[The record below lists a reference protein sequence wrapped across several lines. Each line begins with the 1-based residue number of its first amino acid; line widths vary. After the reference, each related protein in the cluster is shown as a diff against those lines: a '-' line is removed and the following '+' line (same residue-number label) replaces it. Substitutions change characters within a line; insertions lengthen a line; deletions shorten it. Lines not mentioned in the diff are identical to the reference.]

1 MAENFQGA
9 HNSAAQVCVP
19 IFVGRGRFGAA
30 VRQAL
35 QDLEALHLIGRAIW
49 IDLDAFTGP
58 MDQALLI
65 DGRVDGT
72 PSTTDSFARLLASGY
87 NDRFALCVVNAQN
100 GVDNIRDEELGPVSD
115 AVSDLN
121 PLSVNVLAGRAGE
134 SESPDVDIVRGYVN
148 LFIAPEESDA
158 PSDHAVPVSDGDRE
172 NTFILL
178 VATTLCSLFGVWDGA
193 SECPVEQLR
202 GTASPIH
209 FRLTRA
215 YFRRVD
221 GEVVQNQLRQA
232 LFDTEV
238 NPTPRLYR
246 ADGGAAVVEHP
257 QDRAQF
263 SRAAADE
270 FLGLYRD
277 GLIPER
283 VQATTGRDRELS
295 NKEASREL
303 RGIWWQKLIGTPGNS
318 FDDLRGGAS
327 DQISASL
334 QKVYGADSSAA
345 IGSMRNLRGAP
356 AQISQQAQQL
366 DRNQIAAQMQPMWN
380 GYKNFALTMLD
391 AKPRPLAPRT
401 RDAATPKVVRQ
412 VASDHVT
419 VAASARDVIPAPEQA
434 MRIDDPSLRDI
445 MGAEALAPYDPE
457 AIAAYEHRLNSAD
470 SHGVFDTGKLH
481 SDFERW
487 KSTERG
493 SFARHVGDELR
504 QIRVHCEQQVQA
516 ARAELERLSRGVK
529 APETGAGA
537 RVCRFLGWVTTTS
550 LVFFLIFWL
559 IGHLVMKNAQ
569 DKVASGE
576 ATFTDRVFSELWW
589 VQNLNNASAST
600 LAWMFG
606 IWVFI
611 WLIFFLLQVTFE
623 TRDEVQLANL
633 RKSQRAQVE
642 AAEQNLLNAE
652 VALVRLE
659 EAYPQFLSVT
669 QLLGELVNRP
679 FGRVTTE
686 RNVAAQPSNRMPR
699 NVVFADASPD
709 PRAVSQVVSHYQNG
723 LYHEGWLGDA
733 VSAGLTRA
741 YSELFQPSNDDH
753 WDYLSSQ
760 RGKNTTSAL
769 DRLASYVASPEFSSR
784 DRTGEKWQPVADE
797 LRASTSPFSSQLLSN
812 VSSTH
817 DGHARALEG
826 ELLTDAANGHFSSH
840 FIASASRGRGA
851 AVVDGDLSVHNVS
864 SSPRDPVG
872 RTEVLVQVGGNAQ
885 AGDITLAA
893 HSNAADNSIDDI
905 VLPGSSY
912 VEDNYGT
919 GREMPSAGTY
929 STGDSARWTPSPGGS
944 TAVDFP
950 SEGDI

>member
-1 MAENFQGA
+1 MADNVQGA
-9 HNSAAQVCVP
+9 SAQAQVCVP
-19 IFVGRGRFGAA
+19 IFVGRGHFGAA
-30 VRQAL
+30 CRQAL

-49 IDLDAFTGP
+49 VDLDAFSGP

-87 NDRFALCVVNAQN
+87 NERFALCVVNAQN
-100 GVDNIRDEELGPVSD
+100 GSDNIRDEELQAVSD

-134 SESPDVDIVRGYVN
+134 SELPDVDIVRGYVN
-148 LFIAPEESDA
+148 LFVAPEESDA
-158 PSDHAVPVSDGDRE
+158 PADHAVPVSGGDRE
-172 NTFILL
+172 NTFTLL
-178 VATTLCSLFGVWDGA
+178 VATTLCSLFGLWDGA

-221 GEVVQNQLRQA
+221 GQVVQNQLRQA
-232 LFDTEV
+232 LFDTTV
-238 NPTPRLYR
+238 NPIPQLYR
-246 ADGGAAVVEHP
+246 ADGGTAVVEHP

-263 SRAAADE
+263 SRAAAEE
-270 FLGLYRD
+270 FLGMYRD
-277 GLIPER
+277 GLMPKR

-303 RGIWWQKLIGTPGNS
+303 RGIWWQKLIGTPGN
-318 FDDLRGGAS
+318 FFNDLRGGAS

-345 IGSMRNLRGAP
+345 IGSMRSLRGAP
-356 AQISQQAQQL
+356 AKISQEAQQI
-366 DRNQIAAQMQPMWN
+366 DRNKVAAEMQPMWN

-391 AKPRPLAPRT
+391 AKPRPLAPMT
-401 RDAATPKVVRQ
+401 RESATPKVVRQ
-412 VASDHVT
+412 QASDHVT
-419 VAASARDVIPAPEQA
+419 VAAAARDVIPAPEQA

-445 MGAEALAPYDPE
+445 MGADELAPYDPE

-487 KSTERG
+487 KSVERG
-493 SFARHVGDELR
+493 SFARHVGEDLR
-504 QIRVHCEQQVQA
+504 QIRVQCEQQVQS

-550 LVFFLIFWL
+550 LAFFLIFWL

-569 DKVASGE
+569 EKVTTGE
-576 ATFTDRVFSELWW
+576 ATFTDRVFSEMWW
-589 VQNLNNASAST
+589 VQNLNNAPAST

-606 IWVFI
+606 IWMLI

-633 RKSQRAQVE
+633 RKSQRAQIE
-642 AAEQNLLNAE
+642 AAEATLRNAE
-652 VALVRLE
+652 VSLVRVE

-679 FGRVTTE
+679 FGRVKTE
-686 RNVAAQPSNRMPR
+686 RTISAQPSNRMPR
-699 NVVFADASPD
+699 NVVFADAAPD
-709 PRAVSQVVSHYQNG
+709 SGAVSQVVAHYQNG

-741 YSELFQPSNDDH
+741 YSQLFQPSNDDR

-760 RGKNTTSAL
+760 RGKNTTSPL
-769 DRLASYVASPEFSSR
+769 DRIATYIASPDFASQ
-784 DRTGEKWQPVADE
+784 DRSVERWQPVADE
-797 LRASTSPFSSQLLSN
+797 LRARNNPFSGRLLSN
-812 VSSTH
+812 VTS
-817 DGHARALEG
+817 GQNGPARILEG
-826 ELLTDAANGHFSSH
+826 ELLNDAASGHFSSH
-840 FIASASRGRGA
+840 FIASASRGRA
-851 AVVDGDLSVHNVS
+851 ASVVDGDMSVHSVS

-885 AGDITLAA
+885 AADITLSA
-893 HSNAADNSIDDI
+893 HSNAPVDNVDDI
-905 VLPGSSY
+905 VLPGTGY
-912 VEDNYGT
+912 VEDNSGV
-919 GREMPSAGTY
+919 GREMPSAGSY
-929 STGDSARWTPSPGGS
+929 SGEVPRWTPGPGGS
-944 TAVDFP
+944 SAVDFP
-950 SEGDI
+950 TEGDI

>member
-1 MAENFQGA
+1 MTATFQGT
-9 HNSAAQVCVP
+9 SAQAQACVP

-30 VRQAL
+30 LRQAL

-49 IDLDAFTGP
+49 VDLDAFTGP

-72 PSTTDSFARLLASGY
+72 PSITDSFARLLASGY
-87 NDRFALCVVNAQN
+87 NDRFAVCLVNAQN
-100 GVDNIRDEELGPVSD
+100 GTDNIRDEELEAVSD

-148 LFIAPEESDA
+148 LFVAPEESDA
-158 PSDHAVPVSDGDRE
+158 PEDHAVPVSEGERE
-172 NTFILL
+172 NAFILL
-178 VATTLCSLFGVWDGA
+178 VATTLCSLFGLWDGA
-193 SECPVEQLR
+193 SECPAEQLR

-232 LFDTEV
+232 LFNTEV
-238 NPTPRLYR
+238 NPTPRLHR
-246 ADGGAAVVEHP
+246 ADGGTAVVEHP
-257 QDRAQF
+257 QDRVQF

-270 FLGLYRD
+270 FLGMYRD
-277 GLIPER
+277 GLIPKR

-318 FDDLRGGAS
+318 FASLRGGSS
-327 DQISASL
+327 DQISAGL

-356 AQISQQAQQL
+356 AKISQEAQQI
-366 DRNQIAAQMQPMWN
+366 DRNKVAAEMQPMWN

-391 AKPRPLAPRT
+391 AKPRPLAPMT
-401 RDAATPKVVRQ
+401 RESSTPKVVRQ
-412 VASDHVT
+412 QTSDHVT

-445 MGAEALAPYDPE
+445 MGADELAPYDPE

-481 SDFERW
+481 NDFERW
-487 KSTERG
+487 KSSEHG
-493 SFARHVGDELR
+493 SFARHVGEELR
-504 QIRVHCEQQVQA
+504 GIRVQCEQMVQS
-516 ARAELERLSRGVK
+516 ARAELERLSRGVR

-550 LVFFLIFWL
+550 LAFFLLFWL

-569 DKVASGE
+569 DKVISGD
-576 ATFTDRVFSELWW
+576 ATFADRVFSEMWW
-589 VQNLNNASAST
+589 VQNLNQAPAST

-606 IWVFI
+606 IWIFI

-623 TRDEVQLANL
+623 TRDEVKLANL
-633 RKSQRAQVE
+633 RKSQRAQIE
-642 AAEQNLLNAE
+642 AAEATLRNAE
-652 VALVRLE
+652 VALVRVE

-679 FGRVTTE
+679 FGRVKTE

-699 NVVFADASPD
+699 NVVFADAAPD
-709 PRAVSQVVSHYQNG
+709 AGTVSEVVAHYQND
-723 LYHEGWLGDA
+723 LYREGWLGDA

-741 YSELFQPSNDDH
+741 YSELFQPSNDDR

-769 DRLASYVASPEFSSR
+769 DRMAAYVTSPEFSNR

-797 LRASTSPFSSQLLSN
+797 LRASSNPYSGQLLSN

-817 DGHARALEG
+817 NGQTRALEG
-826 ELLTDAANGHFSSH
+826 ELLNHAASGHFSSH
-840 FIASASRGRGA
+840 FIASASRGRA
-851 AVVDGDLSVHNVS
+851 ASVVDGDLSVHNVS

-885 AGDITLAA
+885 AMDITLSAGSGAA
-893 HSNAADNSIDDI
+893 SDNIDDI
-905 VLPGSSY
+905 VLPGSEY
-912 VEDNYGT
+912 VEDNSGI
-919 GREMPSAGTY
+919 GRDMPSAGSY
-929 STGDSARWTPSPGGS
+929 SSGDSARWTPGLGGS

>member
-1 MAENFQGA
+1 MADRFGGTAVQA
-9 HNSAAQVCVP
+9 CVP

-30 VRQAL
+30 LRQAL

-49 IDLDAFTGP
+49 VDLDAFTGP
-58 MDQALLI
+58 MDHALLI

-87 NDRFALCVVNAQN
+87 NERFALCVVNAQN
-100 GVDNIRDEELGPVSD
+100 GEDNVREMDLQVVADTVAE
-115 AVSDLN
+115 LN
-121 PLSVNVLAGRAGE
+121 PLPVNVLAGRAGE
-134 SESPDVDIVRGYVN
+134 STSPEVDIVRGYVN

-158 PSDHAVPVSDGDRE
+158 PSDHSVPVSAGERE
-172 NTFILL
+172 NTFTLL
-178 VATTLCSLFGVWDGA
+178 VATTLCSLFGLWDGA

-221 GEVVQNQLRQA
+221 GEEVQNQLRQA

-238 NPTPRLYR
+238 NPRPRLNR
-246 ADGGAAVVEHP
+246 ADGGTAVVEHP
-257 QDRAQF
+257 QNREQF

-277 GLIPER
+277 GLMPKR
-283 VQATTGRDRELS
+283 VAAKTDRDRELS

-303 RGIWWQKLIGTPGNS
+303 RGMWWKTLINTPANS
-318 FDDLRGGAS
+318 FNDLRGGAS

-334 QKVYGADSSAA
+334 QRVYGADSSAV
-345 IGSMRNLRGAP
+345 IGSMRNLQGAP
-356 AQISQQAQQL
+356 AQISQEAQQI
-366 DRNQIAAQMQPMWN
+366 DRNKVAAEMQPMWN

-391 AKPRPLAPRT
+391 AKPRPLAPMA
-401 RDAATPKVVRQ
+401 RDSATPQVVRQ
-412 VASDHVT
+412 LASDHVT

-434 MRIDDPSLRDI
+434 MRIDDPSLRDV
-445 MGAEALAPYDPE
+445 MGTDSLAPYDPE
-457 AIAAYEHRLNSAD
+457 AIATYEQRLNSAD
-470 SHGVFDTGKLH
+470 TNGVFDTGKLH
-481 SDFERW
+481 NDFERW
-487 KSTERG
+487 RSTERG
-493 SFARHVGDELR
+493 SFARYIGDELR
-504 QIRVHCEQQVQA
+504 NIRVQCEQQVAA

-529 APETGAGA
+529 APETGAAA
-537 RVCRFLGWVTTTS
+537 RTCRFLGWVTTTS
-550 LVFFLIFWL
+550 LFFFLIFWL

-576 ATFTDRVFSELWW
+576 GSFTDLVFSQMWW
-589 VQNLNNASAST
+589 VQNLNNASSST

-611 WLIFFLLQVTFE
+611 WLIFFLLQVSFE
-623 TRDEVQLANL
+623 TRDQAQLANL
-633 RKSQRAQVE
+633 RKGQRARIE
-642 AAEQNLLNAE
+642 AAQQTLRNAE
-652 VALVRLE
+652 VSLVRLE

-679 FGRVTTE
+679 FGRVKTE
-686 RNVAAQPSNRMPR
+686 RNIAAQPSNRMPR
-699 NVVFADASPD
+699 NVVFADAAPEAG
-709 PRAVSQVVSHYQNG
+709 AVSNVVAHYKNG

-741 YSELFQPSNDDH
+741 YGELFQPGNDDR
-753 WDYLSSQ
+753 WEYLSAQ
-760 RGKNTTSAL
+760 RGKHSSSPL
-769 DRLASYVASPEFSSR
+769 DRIARYVTSPEFSSS
-784 DRTGEKWQPVADE
+784 DRTGDKWRPVAEE
-797 LRASTSPFSSQLLSN
+797 LRASNNPFSGQLLGT
-812 VSSTH
+812 VSSG
-817 DGHARALEG
+817 DSGHARALEG
-826 ELLTDAANGHFSSH
+826 ELLGDAAHGTFSSH
-840 FIASASRGRGA
+840 FLASASRGRA
-851 AVVDGDLSVHNVS
+851 ASAVDGDLSIHRVS

-885 AGDITLAA
+885 AQDITLSSAGSAA
-893 HSNAADNSIDDI
+893 TDHSDDI
-905 VLPGSSY
+905 VLPGSGY

-919 GREMPSAGTY
+919 GREMPAAEGH
-929 STGDSARWTPSPGGS
+929 STGVSSRWTPGPDGS
-944 TAVDFP
+944 SAVDFP